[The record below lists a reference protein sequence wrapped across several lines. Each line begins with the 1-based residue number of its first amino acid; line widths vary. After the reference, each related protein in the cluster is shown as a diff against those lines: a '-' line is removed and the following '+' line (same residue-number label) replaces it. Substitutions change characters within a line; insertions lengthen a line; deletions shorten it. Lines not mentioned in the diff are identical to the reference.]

1 MQSNIS
7 LQKNPSTTALTLKNV
22 ALIFYFLFW
31 LLKPFYLKNSG
42 SLQIGDLF
50 LGFSFIFLW
59 LGDGFSINLRKIDNY
74 FYLFFVSVC
83 IINTIYFMIYLESQ
97 FLTATL
103 YYVFNFMVIYLYRE
117 FEKIDNFYHNFARVL
132 KINIIIQI
140 IVFITG
146 KGEWFGEIRYM
157 GTYNDPNQLAF
168 GVLSTYCL
176 LFCISRKIDI
186 KFRWLY
192 FSLSV
197 FIIYQSSSTGMLMAI
212 AILFVCEQ
220 YFKLSDI
227 KDNFA
232 KYFYIIYLVI
242 ISVVF
247 FLIGI
252 ELFRIIMGGETKI
265 LFLERIGF
273 KLNRQD
279 SFIESFIVDR
289 SLEPIV
295 NKSIYML
302 FGSGEALMTRF
313 ANESTGELHS
323 TWFGLLFYY
332 GIIPFLFI
340 LTWIKHN
347 LKNLDLYTV
356 PVYACLFIEAFT
368 LINHRQP
375 SFWTLIALASVLKRN
390 SDDSKDKTIG
400 VT

>member
-1 MQSNIS
+1 MKSNINI
-7 LQKNPSTTALTLKNV
+7 QKGSSTTALTVKNL
-22 ALIFYFLFW
+22 ALVFYFLFW
-31 LLKPFYLKNSG
+31 LIKPFYLGENG

-50 LGFSFIFLW
+50 LGFSFLFLW

-83 IINTIYFMIYLESQ
+83 VINIFYFMIHLESA
-97 FLTATL
+97 FLKPIL
-103 YYVFNFMVIYLYRE
+103 YYTFNFMVIYLYRE
-117 FEKIDNFYHNFARVL
+117 FESTDNFYHNFARVL
-132 KINIIIQI
+132 KINILIQI
-140 IVFITG
+140 VVFITG

-176 LFCISRKIDI
+176 LFCISRKINI

-232 KYFYIIYLVI
+232 KTFYIIYLVI

-247 FLIGI
+247 FLIGM
-252 ELFRIIMGGETKI
+252 ELFKIIMGGQTKI
-265 LFLERIGF
+265 IFLERIGF

-279 SFIESFIVDR
+279 SFIESFIDDR

-295 NKSIYML
+295 NKPIYML

-313 ANESTGELHS
+313 AHESTGELHS

-332 GIIPFLFI
+332 GIIPFLFLI
-340 LTWIKHN
+340 TWIKHN
-347 LKNLDLYTV
+347 FKKIDLYIV
-356 PVYACLFIEAFT
+356 PVYASVFIEAFT

-375 SFWTLIALASVLKRN
+375 SFWTLIALAHVLKRKN
-390 SDDSKDKTIG
+390 DEKDKKLG